1 MRGETKYNK
10 ILPMDL
16 EKKAEILK
24 ALGQPTRLR
33 IMEYLRNGER
43 CVCEIFPAI
52 GGQQSNV
59 SRHLAVLK
67 RAGLVLDR
75 REGVSIFYRVKDQAI
90 FKILN
95 ELDRKK

>member
-1 MRGETKYNK
+1 MRGRPKYNK
-10 ILPMDL
+10 ILPMNL
-16 EKKAEILK
+16 EKKAEVLK

-33 IMEYLRNGER
+33 IMEYLRDGER

-67 RAGLVLDR
+67 QAGLVSDR
-75 REGVSIFYRVKDQAI
+75 REGVSIYYRVLEPSL
-90 FKILN
+90 FKL
-95 ELDRKK
+95 LDDLGRKK

>member
-1 MRGETKYNK
+1 MRERAKYNK
-10 ILPMDL
+10 ILPMNL

-33 IMEYLRNGER
+33 IMEYLRDGER

-67 RAGLVLDR
+67 QAGLVADR
-75 REGVSIFYRVKDQAI
+75 RVGVSIFYRVKDPAI
-90 FKILN
+90 LKV
-95 ELDRKK
+95 LDRLNLK

>member
-1 MRGETKYNK
+1 MRGGIKYNK
-10 ILPMDL
+10 ILSMNL
-16 EKKAEILK
+16 EKKANILK

-33 IMEYLRNGER
+33 IMEYLRDGER

-59 SRHLAVLK
+59 SRHLSVLK

-75 REGVSIFYRVKDQAI
+75 REGVSIFYRVKDPAI
-90 FKILN
+90 FKV
-95 ELDRKK
+95 LDRLNLK

>member
-1 MRGETKYNK
+1 MN
-10 ILPMDL
+10 L
-16 EKKAEILK
+16 EKKAKILK

-33 IMEYLRNGER
+33 IMGYLRDGER

-67 RAGLVLDR
+67 QAGLVSDR
-75 REGVSIFYRVKDQAI
+75 REGVSIFYRVKDPAV
-90 FKILN
+90 FKV
-95 ELDRKK
+95 LDRLNLK

>member
-1 MRGETKYNK
+1 MK
-10 ILPMDL
+10 L

-33 IMEYLRNGER
+33 IMEYLRDGER

-52 GGQQSNV
+52 GGQQSNI

-67 RAGLVLDR
+67 QAGLVADR
-75 REGVSIFYRVKDQAI
+75 RVGVSIFYRVKDPAI
-90 FKILN
+90 FKIL
-95 ELDRKK
+95 DRLNLK

>member
-1 MRGETKYNK
+1 MRGGPKYNK
-10 ILPMDL
+10 ILPMNL
-16 EKKAEILK
+16 EKKAEVLK

-33 IMEYLRNGER
+33 IMEYLRDGER

-67 RAGLVLDR
+67 QAGLVSDR
-75 REGVSIFYRVKDQAI
+75 REGVSIYYRVLEPSL
-90 FKILN
+90 FKL
-95 ELDRKK
+95 LDDLGRKK

>member
-1 MRGETKYNK
+1 MN
-10 ILPMDL
+10 L
-16 EKKAEILK
+16 EKKAKILK

-33 IMEYLRNGER
+33 IMEYLRDGER

-67 RAGLVLDR
+67 QAGLVSDR
-75 REGVSIFYRVKDQAI
+75 REGVSIYYRV
-90 FKILN
+90 
-95 ELDRKK
+95 LDPALYRLLDSLEQKK

>member
-1 MRGETKYNK
+1 MRGGPKYNK

-33 IMEYLRNGER
+33 IMEYLRDGER

-67 RAGLVLDR
+67 QAGLVSDR
-75 REGVSIFYRVKDQAI
+75 REGVSIFYRVKDPAI
-90 FKILN
+90 FKIL
-95 ELDRKK
+95 DRLNLK

>member
-1 MRGETKYNK
+1 MVRGGIKYNK
-10 ILPMDL
+10 ILPMNL

-33 IMEYLRNGER
+33 IMEYLRDGER

-59 SRHLAVLK
+59 SRHLSVLK
-67 RAGLVLDR
+67 QAGLVSDR
-75 REGVSIFYRVKDQAI
+75 REGVSIFYRAKDPSVY
-90 FKILN
+90 KILDQLN
-95 ELDRKK
+95 RK

>member
-1 MRGETKYNK
+1 
-10 ILPMDL
+10 MDL
-16 EKKAEILK
+16 EKKAEVLK

-33 IMEYLRNGER
+33 IMEYLRDGER

-67 RAGLVLDR
+67 QAGLVSDR
-75 REGVSIFYRVKDQAI
+75 REGVSIYYRVLEPSL
-90 FKILN
+90 FKL
-95 ELDRKK
+95 LDDLGRKK

>member
-1 MRGETKYNK
+1 MN
-10 ILPMDL
+10 L
-16 EKKAEILK
+16 EKKAKILK

-33 IMEYLRNGER
+33 IMEYLRDGER

-67 RAGLVLDR
+67 QAGLVSDR
-75 REGVSIFYRVKDQAI
+75 REGVSIFYRVKDHAI
-90 FKILN
+90 FKV
-95 ELDRKK
+95 LDRLNLK

>member
-1 MRGETKYNK
+1 MN
-10 ILPMDL
+10 L
-16 EKKAEILK
+16 EKKANILK

-33 IMEYLRNGER
+33 IMEYLRDGER

-59 SRHLAVLK
+59 SRHLSVLK

-75 REGVSIFYRVKDQAI
+75 REGVSIFYRVKDPAI
-90 FKILN
+90 FKV
-95 ELDRKK
+95 LDRLNLK

>member
-1 MRGETKYNK
+1 MN
-10 ILPMDL
+10 L
-16 EKKAEILK
+16 EKKAEVLK

-33 IMEYLRNGER
+33 IMEYLRDGER

-67 RAGLVLDR
+67 QAGLVSDR
-75 REGVSIFYRVKDQAI
+75 REGVSIYYRVLEPSL
-90 FKILN
+90 FKL
-95 ELDRKK
+95 LDDLGRKK

>member
-1 MRGETKYNK
+1 MN
-10 ILPMDL
+10 L
-16 EKKAEILK
+16 EKKAKILK

-33 IMEYLRNGER
+33 IMEYLRDGER

-67 RAGLVLDR
+67 QAGLVLDR
-75 REGVSIFYRVKDQAI
+75 RVGVSVFYQVKDPAI
-90 FKILN
+90 FKIL
-95 ELDRKK
+95 DRLNRK